1 MKKQFSVLENLLDAR
16 MKKAKQRKCEVS
28 EELAQTLET
37 LSGCYRK

>member
-1 MKKQFSVLENLLDAR
+1 VKEQFSVLENLLDAR
-16 MKKAKQRKCEVS
+16 MKRARQLKCEVS